1 MATFNVNVTVNSM
14 GQVVCSPD
22 PVPISG
28 ASALISFQLQT
39 SGYAFAATNPV
50 VVISP
55 SNQFP
60 YGPWSPSSGQVCL
73 FDANTDSNSYKYS
86 VHLINLS
93 NNQPVSVDPV
103 IENGK

>member
-1 MATFNVNVTVNSM
+1 MTTFTVNVTVDATGNI
-14 GQVVCSPD
+14 VCTPN

-28 ASALISFQLQT
+28 ANALISFQLQT
-39 SGYAFAATNPV
+39 SGYAFASSNPV
-50 VVISP
+50 VVVSP
-55 SNQFP
+55 ANQFP

-73 FDANTDSNSYKYS
+73 YDANTDSNRYKYW

-93 NNQPVSVDPV
+93 NSQPLSVDPV